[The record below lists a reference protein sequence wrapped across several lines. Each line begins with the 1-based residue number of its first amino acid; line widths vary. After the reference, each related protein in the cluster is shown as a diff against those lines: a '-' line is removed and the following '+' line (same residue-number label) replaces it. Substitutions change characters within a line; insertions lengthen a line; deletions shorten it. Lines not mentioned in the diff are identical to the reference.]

1 MTACR
6 PLAQA
11 LLVVLIRTI
20 RVMPAAL
27 DREGEFLLPEGIVP
41 FPRGFGFGRDGR
53 IYLSSGVAP
62 IGQGD
67 NTIVVFDRGGTL
79 LTPRLVT
86 DPKLSPL
93 DLKLAPNG
101 NIVVASEWPF
111 GAPDAVPSV
120 REYDPLTGQ
129 LVRVFAPERSVG
141 FRRPRGLRFGP
152 DGRLY
157 CVGKDHVVA
166 FDFRTGSFAGP
177 AVHLERLNGQA
188 LVLGALAELPALVV
202 PGNPGLPVPA
212 GQHGTGAFTQSAGS
226 SSRSRVTYPSRRA
239 NTAGASTGPARALH
253 RRHVSPAARARRI
266 TVCAI
271 GLVRIRSRLELF
283 WQVRW

>member
-1 MTACR
+1 MALRR
-6 PLAQA
+6 PT
-11 LLVVLIRTI
+11 V
-20 RVMPAAL
+20 
-27 DREGEFLLPEGIVP
+27 
-41 FPRGFGFGRDGR
+41 
-53 IYLSSGVAP
+53 
-62 IGQGD
+62 

-157 CVGKDHVVA
+157 CIGEDHVVA

-177 AVHLERLNGQA
+177 VVHLDRLNGQA
-188 LVLGALAELPALVV
+188 LVLV
-202 PGNPGLPVPA
+202 P
-212 GQHGTGAFTQSAGS
+212 
-226 SSRSRVTYPSRRA
+226 
-239 NTAGASTGPARALH
+239 
-253 RRHVSPAARARRI
+253 
-266 TVCAI
+266 
-271 GLVRIRSRLELF
+271 
-283 WQVRW
+283 